1 MKVAIALFFTAV
13 LTRAQD
19 TTFNC
24 NGWAQFAIGSYLVEN
39 NVWGQGSITDFTQ
52 CIYHT
57 GTGDDVYFGW
67 NWNWPVGNS
76 DVKAYPEVIFGKKPW
91 NSSSTNPVLPI
102 KIQNLNEFY
111 VAYDLDG

>member
-1 MKVAIALFFTAV
+1 MKIAFVLIFTAV

-24 NGWAQFAIGSYLVEN
+24 NSWSQFAIGSYLVEN

-57 GTGDDVYFGW
+57 
-67 NWNWPVGNS
+67 
-76 DVKAYPEVIFGKKPW
+76 
-91 NSSSTNPVLPI
+91 STSNHVH
-102 KIQNLNEFY
+102 F
-111 VAYDLDG
+111 A